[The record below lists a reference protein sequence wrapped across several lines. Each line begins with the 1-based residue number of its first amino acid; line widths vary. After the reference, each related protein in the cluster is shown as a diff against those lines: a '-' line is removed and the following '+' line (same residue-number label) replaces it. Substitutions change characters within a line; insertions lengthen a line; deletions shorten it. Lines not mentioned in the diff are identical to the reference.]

1 MKALTADEM
10 REVDRLTTERFG
22 IPGWQLMEAAGKSAA
37 ELFLEQY
44 GRRRTTPPRRVCVL
58 CGKGNN
64 GGDGFVVARHLK
76 EEADQ
81 VDVYLFANP
90 RELKGDAA
98 KNLQRWEETGGKSI
112 SLTSETEWEKN
123 WPAIASA
130 DVIID
135 AMLGTGIRGGA
146 TGLLA
151 HVIKDVNRLSRNA
164 TTARPGW
171 IVAVDTP
178 SGLPSDGGA
187 AEGPVLRAHFTVTF
201 TAPKVGQLI
210 SPDAVCCGQIF
221 VRRIGTPEALVE
233 EVGKGTLRWSGPEEF
248 AELPLVRPW
257 DSHKGK
263 YGNVLLV
270 AGSVGKSGAAI
281 LGGQAALR
289 AGAGLLTL
297 GIAEPILAIVAASQP
312 EYMTEPLVAT
322 STGTISLAAMKSGR
336 FAEILSGKTVL
347 AMGPGL
353 GTHPETQEFI
363 RSVASSVE
371 VPLILDADGLNAFAD
386 HGAELAKRKTAH
398 LVVTPHPGEMSRLLG
413 VSIPD
418 VERDRV
424 KTASD
429 AARQWNAAVVLK
441 GFHTIFAAPDGRV
454 FVNTTGTPGLAK
466 GGSGDVLTGL
476 LAGLIGQFG
485 ANDLLRVAALAV
497 YLHGVAAELLTQQ
510 SDASGVVAGEVADA
524 IPYARRKL
532 LEELQGRD

>member
-22 IPGWQLMEAAGKSAA
+22 IPGWQLMEAAGKSTA

-44 GRRRTTPPRRVCVL
+44 GRRRTTPPKRVCVL

-98 KNLQRWEETGGKSI
+98 KNLQRWEESGGRSI

-123 WPAIASA
+123 WPAIAAA

-151 HVIKDVNRLSRNA
+151 HVIEDVNRLSRNA

-187 AEGPVLRAHFTVTF
+187 AEGPVIRAHFTVTF

-210 SPDAVCCGQIF
+210 SGDAVCCGEIF
-221 VRRIGTPEALVE
+221 VRQIGTPEALVE

-270 AGSVGKSGAAI
+270 AGSIGKSGAAI

-297 GIAEPILAIVAASQP
+297 GIAEPILAMVAASQP
-312 EYMTEPLVAT
+312 EYMTEPLPAT
-322 STGTISLAAMKSGR
+322 SMGTISLTAMKSGR

-363 RSVASSVE
+363 RSVVSSVE
-371 VPLILDADGLNAFAD
+371 VPLVLDADGLNAFAD
-386 HGAELAKRKTAH
+386 RGGELAKRKTRH

-429 AARQWNAAVVLK
+429 AAREWNAAVVLK
-441 GFHTIFAAPDGRV
+441 GFHTIVAAPDGRV

-485 ANDLLRVAALAV
+485 ANDLLRVVALAV

-532 LEELQGRD
+532 LEELQARD